1 MNITLTETRF
11 TTTIGPDGAREVYVL
26 DFTNLLPGAAE
37 PAVIAAYLIQRGLD
51 ETLGNAWSTQ
61 PADARSHVK
70 VAERLRRIQTDP
82 GAGGRTGGV
91 SETERETMVLLRK
104 RLATAGIKAE
114 ILKAASTPDKLRAE
128 LVRAVGSAEKA
139 AAIWDRLA
147 VQAAEIVDL
156 RRKAVGT
163 TAGAFDDLL

>member
-1 MNITLTETRF
+1 MLIKFNETAFR
-11 TTTIGPDGAREVYVL
+11 TMVGPEGNREVYIL
-26 DFTNLLPGAAE
+26 DLANLLPGAAE
-37 PAVIAAYLIQRGLD
+37 PADIAAYLIQRGLD

-61 PADARSHVK
+61 PADGRSHTK

-82 GAGGRTGGV
+82 GGGGRTGGV

-104 RLATAGIKAE
+104 RLAAAGIKAE

-139 AAIWDRLA
+139 ATIWDRLA

-156 RRKAVGT
+156 RRKAVGN
-163 TAGAFDDLL
+163 AISAFDDLL